1 MMGNVS
7 LGLAQ
12 GSIQLVPD
20 GTLLFHI
27 ALILVMV
34 AILNRTLFQP
44 INKILKHREQ
54 LGGEGRN
61 EAVRIDSLA
70 NRKLADYEAA
80 LRKARV
86 DGYHQA
92 EVNRLHALS
101 ESESKLS
108 AIREE
113 IGSLVH
119 NEKSAIED
127 QSEQAQRTLA
137 AESEALAVEIR
148 DRILKFSKKDS

>member
-1 MMGNVS
+1 MMGNIFF
-7 LGLAQ
+7 GLAQ

-34 AILNRTLFQP
+34 AVLNRTLFQP
-44 INKILKHREQ
+44 VNKILQNRER
-54 LGGEGRN
+54 LSGEGRN
-61 EAVRIDSLA
+61 EAARIDSLA
-70 NRKLADYEAA
+70 NRKLAEYETA
-80 LRKARV
+80 LRKARL
-86 DGYHQA
+86 DGYQEA
-92 EVNRLHALS
+92 EVNRLKALS

-108 AIREE
+108 SIREE

-119 NEKSAIED
+119 SEKSAIQD

-137 AESEALAVEIR
+137 AEAETLAVGIR
-148 DRILKFSKKDS
+148 DRILKSSKR

>member
-1 MMGNVS
+1 MGNS
-7 LGLAQ
+7 FLGLAQ

-44 INKILKHREQ
+44 VNKILQNRER
-54 LGGEGRN
+54 LTGEGRN
-61 EAVRIDSLA
+61 EAVRIESLA
-70 NRKLADYEAA
+70 NGKLAEYEAA

-86 DGYHQA
+86 EGYHEAEIGRLQA
-92 EVNRLHALS
+92 LT

-108 AIREE
+108 SLRDE
-113 IGSLVH
+113 IGNLVH
-119 NEKSAIED
+119 KEKSAIED
-127 QSEQAQRTLA
+127 QSEQAQRTIA
-137 AESEALAVEIR
+137 AETEALAVEIR
-148 DRILKFSKKDS
+148 DRILKSPKKDS